1 MRGARRVPDGV
12 LVTLR
17 RMGIGLALLGWFAAA
32 GTVALAAGSN
42 ALALGSY
49 AGALLALVVLAEA
62 VTASVSRDA
71 LAVAARAPRAR
82 RAPLDAQ
89 AAQAR

>member
-1 MRGARRVPDGV
+1 MRGAPRVPDGL

-17 RMGIGLALLGWFAAA
+17 RMGIGIALLGWFAAA

-49 AGALLALVVLAEA
+49 AGALFALVVLAEA
-62 VTASVSRDA
+62 FTAAASRDG
-71 LAVAARAPRAR
+71 LVVAGRAPRAR
-82 RAPLDAQ
+82 RARLDAQ
-89 AAQAR
+89 AARAR

>member
-1 MRGARRVPDGV
+1 MRRAVRAPDAV
-12 LVTLR
+12 AVTLR
-17 RMGIGLALLGWFAAA
+17 RMGIGLALLGWFVAA

-49 AGALLALVVLAEA
+49 AGALFALVVLAEA
-62 VTASVSRDA
+62 ITASASRDA
-71 LAVAARAPRAR
+71 LVGATRVPRAR
-82 RAPLDAQ
+82 RARLDAQ